1 MEHVRIDEGVKR
13 GPRTKRNRTKP
24 SDLERKARDEA
35 GQFLTRYSPELRKA
49 AIDDCKL
56 ALECGGR
63 IEDIADKHKVPRST
77 MYSWLIGEQD
87 AGRLRTQFF
96 DGQCARALNE
106 IRVAADPLDLT
117 RADKELNG
125 WLKVAAVRD
134 PANYGPKNFVTIENI
149 GDLGD
154 KLRRARERVIDVA
167 PQQVEDAQIV
177 QAVAL
182 PALSTGQNGEIA

>member
-1 MEHVRIDEGVKR
+1 MKR
-13 GPRTKRNRTKP
+13 GPRQKASKVKP
-24 SDLERKARDEA
+24 SDLERQARNEA
-35 GQFLTRYSPELRKA
+35 GKFLTSYTPELRQR
-49 AIDDCKL
+49 AIDACKL
-56 ALECGGR
+56 ALECGAR
-63 IEDIADKHKVPRST
+63 IEDIADKHGIPRST

-106 IRVAADPLDLT
+106 IRVAPTPLDLT

-134 PANYGPKNFVTIENI
+134 PSNYGPKNHVIIESV

-154 KLRRARERVIDVA
+154 KLRRARGRTLD
-167 PQQVEDAQIV
+167 
-177 QAVAL
+177 
-182 PALSTGQNGEIA
+182 GEIVAERQLLAIDDKGVNNQ